1 MKHHMHISDFDKTHF
16 QPSLI
21 ITSFAWFMHLGSH
34 SGFCTAVC
42 NSGQYY
48 FFTLRIPTAHKIFV
62 TACFSIS
69 LCPSL
74 NRILTCKQSSE
85 VLTIR
90 GDFDWQASSN
100 GRKYLSASMKFA
112 FGGAAVPSLGQIRRV
127 INFSKH
133 AYHSKLHFLLF

>member
-1 MKHHMHISDFDKTHF
+1 MRC

-21 ITSFAWFMHLGSH
+21 ITYFAWFMHLGSH
-34 SGFCTAVC
+34 SGYLHHCMYP
-42 NSGQYY
+42 GQYY
-48 FFTLRIPTAHKIFV
+48 FFTLRMPTSHKIFV

-74 NRILTCKQSSE
+74 NRTVTCKQSSE
-85 VLTIR
+85 VLTMR

-127 INFSKH
+127 INSSKH
-133 AYHSKLHFLLF
+133 VYHSKLCFLLF